1 VFIAYLAGTW
11 ASAWAGAAAS
21 QYGRRPVLLGSVV
34 VMGVGVVITLSHN
47 VFTVL
52 AGLLVATAGFFGAHA
67 TASGWTGQ
75 LAAVGKA
82 QAGSLY
88 NLAYYAGSSVIG
100 WVGGIAFDAAGWSA
114 VAAVIVTLEIV
125 AGLAAVAVLR
135 D

>member
-1 VFIAYLAGTW
+1 
-11 ASAWAGAAAS
+11 
-21 QYGRRPVLLGSVV
+21 
-34 VMGVGVVITLSHN
+34 MGVGVVITLSHN